1 MARTLMVVIGF
12 VGAAVY
18 LFDEYGPKPL
28 VAESSASSDSP
39 AFSIPFIIENVGGVV
54 LRSATIYCRIDNVS
68 DGFVRLRDDGQEGDG
83 TMNIV
88 AAEDATFAARTRQQL
103 TCKWDQVFGTSEIID
118 AKITIVAEHPSAFFP
133 WNTSYEL
140 GTFVWHPEL
149 DLPRWLKGED
159 L

>member
-1 MARTLMVVIGF
+1 MLVVGF

-54 LRSATIYCRIDNVS
+54 LRSATIYCRIGNVS
-68 DGFVRLRDDGQEGDG
+68 DGFVRLLGRGQEGEG